1 MRTWH
6 HKWEP
11 SENTFGNICGDT
23 SKHSPSPL
31 PKKKAFPPPPPPWAN
46 HLIGWVKFLFL
57 KPFCHHVLP
66 GLIPLPKE
74 VGYLLSITDLSRGQF
89 CHFFTKYFGST
100 LFSTISSF
108 AAFINP
114 SIWHMSYEIGHL
126 AESTSQK
133 LLKCWNGLPT
143 CAYGREMNIRSPWLL
158 ATLEHTHTRVIV
170 TQERFHRPLWSS

>member
-1 MRTWH
+1 MKCGTTLGNGLGNTWELGITSGNLVRTH
-6 HKWEP
+6 LGTFVGTLQ
-11 SENTFGNICGDT
+11 NT
-23 SKHSPSPL
+23 PL
-31 PKKKAFPPPPPPWAN
+31 PLSPRKKRCPPPPPPWAN

-143 CAYGREMNIRSPWLL
+143 CAYMAGKWTSGALD
-158 ATLEHTHTRVIV
+158 
-170 TQERFHRPLWSS
+170 S